1 MKLTTGT
8 KASIGLGLTCGAI
21 YIFALIFRATIYPD
35 IYISPTDPY
44 GVADIMELFLFAIL
58 IFLMLVSVLVAII
71 LLIKG
76 ESQSKKSAVFLIF
89 WCLLIFISYSPLH
102 KIAASWH

>member
-1 MKLTTGT
+1 MKFTTGT

-58 IFLMLVSVLVAII
+58 IFLMLKNFHSLHFQFPRLKKGMVII
-71 LLIKG
+71 
-76 ESQSKKSAVFLIF
+76 
-89 WCLLIFISYSPLH
+89 
-102 KIAASWH
+102 

>member
-1 MKLTTGT
+1 MKFTTGT
-8 KASIGLGLTCGAI
+8 KTSIGLGLTCGAL

-71 LLIKG
+71 LLVKG
-76 ESQSKKSAVFLIF
+76 ERQSKKSAAFLIL
-89 WCLLIFISYSPLH
+89 WCLLIFMSYSPLH